1 MANLIWPVEAVL
13 LGVWGFILSV
23 AYSTP
28 FHQFISFTQLLISST
43 TLFFHALVASRAPT
57 RALAVSQA
65 HSCAIAA
72 LFLLYVAVL
81 MHPSLYD
88 VAFNSP
94 TIFGPWPFAANI
106 GLAWIM
112 LILLG
117 AIAMCIP
124 DIIDNQRSAL
134 MLHPFGYHM
143 LVAFPCMVV
152 NSASS
157 TPNTTNMSL
166 YITVCIW
173 WLYMGGEIIARCFY
187 TPTVYYDE
195 QLDSVSRQYFLQRLF
210 HSCGYPIRRLQAID
224 DMLTEGIVSIIL
236 DLLSKLGL
244 LTIVVITF
252 LSTSGPPM
260 ILCAVLM
267 TIACLHQV
275 NWLAFVDWILGDYDD
290 YATPIGEGWKEP
302 AASET
307 AVVEF
312 KQNEPS
318 APPLNIEPATTPS
331 APTLSEIKTATLV
344 DGQTATAARF
354 RFPSYQQHSPPI
366 NLNLP
371 LQWRDKAV

>member
-81 MHPSLYD
+81 MHPSMYD
-88 VAFNSP
+88 VAFKSP

-117 AIAMCIP
+117 AVAMCIP

-143 LVAFPCMVV
+143 LIV
-152 NSASS
+152 NHDYDYGAGGRYE
-157 TPNTTNMSL
+157 TLLGTNGNP
-166 YITVCIW
+166 
-173 WLYMGGEIIARCFY
+173 GG
-187 TPTVYYDE
+187 PTAYDE
-195 QLDSVSRQYFLQRLF
+195 DGGTY
-210 HSCGYPIRRLQAID
+210 
-224 DMLTEGIVSIIL
+224 
-236 DLLSKLGL
+236 
-244 LTIVVITF
+244 
-252 LSTSGPPM
+252 
-260 ILCAVLM
+260 
-267 TIACLHQV
+267 
-275 NWLAFVDWILGDYDD
+275 
-290 YATPIGEGWKEP
+290 
-302 AASET
+302 
-307 AVVEF
+307 EF
-312 KQNEPS
+312 FFK
-318 APPLNIEPATTPS
+318 
-331 APTLSEIKTATLV
+331 
-344 DGQTATAARF
+344 
-354 RFPSYQQHSPPI
+354 
-366 NLNLP
+366 
-371 LQWRDKAV
+371 

>member
-13 LGVWGFILSV
+13 LGVWGFILSS

-81 MHPSLYD
+81 MHPSMHD
-88 VAFNSP
+88 AAFKSP
-94 TIFGPWPFAANI
+94 IIFGPWPFAANI

-112 LILLG
+112 LLLLG
-117 AIAMCIP
+117 AVAMCIP

-143 LVAFPCMVV
+143 LIVFPCLVIT
-152 NSASS
+152 NATSS
-157 TPNTTNMSL
+157 SFSY
-166 YITVCIW
+166 YIIIGIW
-173 WLYMGGEIIARCFY
+173 WLYIAGEILARCFY
-187 TPTVYYDE
+187 TPTVFFDE
-195 QLDSVSRQYFLQRLF
+195 QLDAESRQYFLQRLF
-210 HSCGYPIRRLQAID
+210 HSLTYPIRRLQAID
-224 DMLTEGIVSIIL
+224 DMLIEGIVSIIL
-236 DLLSKLGL
+236 DLLSKGGL
-244 LTIVVITF
+244 LAIVVITF
-252 LSTSGPPM
+252 IGTSGPPM

-302 AASET
+302 EASET
-307 AVVEF
+307 AVVDF
-312 KQNEPS
+312 KQDGPS
-318 APPLNIEPATTPS
+318 APQLIMDTSTQPS
-331 APTLSEIKTATLV
+331 APTLSEIQTLPPLVNGQPAT
-344 DGQTATAARF
+344 GARF
-354 RFPSYQQHSPPI
+354 RFPSYHSPPI